1 MTNLM
6 RFARA
11 VLATTILF
19 GVGCTSE
26 VEELATDD
34 LDSEIASEADLKDL
48 SQELEP
54 SLIGCTAGQIDR
66 AQNACRNTWC
76 GSRGSY
82 GIHYC
87 AQRPAQAR
95 VYAQCDCRS
104 GADPTIWWPL

>member
-6 RFARA
+6 RFAHV

-34 LDSEIASEADLKDL
+34 LDFQIASEADLKDL
-48 SQELEP
+48 GQESEP
-54 SLIGCTAGQIDR
+54 SLIGCTNAQIDR
-66 AQNACRNTWC
+66 AQSACRNYWC
-76 GSRGSY
+76 GNRGSY

-87 AQRPAQAR
+87 AQYPVQGR

-104 GADPTIWWPL
+104 GADPTIWWWL